1 VWDAKQN
8 IYLNYIEFVF
18 LYSGNEIIGV
28 DYHVDC
34 THTGAPTTHLL
45 LLLKPL
51 LITDNNDPEHGGKV
65 LSNLLLK
72 AREPQLIQPLL
83 LGHCPM

>member
-34 THTGAPTTHLL
+34 THTSIGLTHRC
-45 LLLKPL
+45 KMMIARPL
-51 LITDNNDPEHGGKV
+51 IFF
-65 LSNLLLK
+65 
-72 AREPQLIQPLL
+72 
-83 LGHCPM
+83 CC